1 MSKIFITF
9 GNNIYLHA
17 VRRIVNQAKN
27 LKLFNNIYGYSE
39 NDLKNDEYFWKTHSD
54 FILSNPRGFGYWLWK
69 SYLIMKTME
78 KMNEND
84 ILLYCDCGCE
94 IDYNKHLLITN
105 MFELVKTD
113 LIIGTSYPDIEK
125 NWNKM
130 DTIIYLNMVDSE
142 KLNTYQHQAGVC
154 CYLKCEKTYNLV
166 KEWYNISCNYHLLD
180 DSPSINNNFNC
191 FIEHRHDQ
199 SIFSLLTKKYNI
211 YSNTSLENIIEIS
224 RNRTGISQIENNKC
238 IIIFYSSI
246 NINKLIKRN
255 ILIATNLVDKS
266 IKIYIFDVNNILNNN
281 LQQKILSY
289 TPLLNITFYKITDE
303 NTILN
308 GKQVIKKIII
318 NN

>member
-27 LKLFNNIYGYSE
+27 LNLFNNIYGYFE

-130 DTIIYLNMVDSE
+130 DTIIYLDMVDSE
-142 KLNTYQHQAGVC
+142 KLNTYQHQH
-154 CYLKCEKTYNLV
+154 L
-166 KEWYNISCNYHLLD
+166 ISYQHEML
-180 DSPSINNNFNC
+180 
-191 FIEHRHDQ
+191 
-199 SIFSLLTKKYNI
+199 
-211 YSNTSLENIIEIS
+211 
-224 RNRTGISQIENNKC
+224 
-238 IIIFYSSI
+238 
-246 NINKLIKRN
+246 
-255 ILIATNLVDKS
+255 
-266 IKIYIFDVNNILNNN
+266 
-281 LQQKILSY
+281 
-289 TPLLNITFYKITDE
+289 LLNQI
-303 NTILN
+303 
-308 GKQVIKKIII
+308 
-318 NN
+318 